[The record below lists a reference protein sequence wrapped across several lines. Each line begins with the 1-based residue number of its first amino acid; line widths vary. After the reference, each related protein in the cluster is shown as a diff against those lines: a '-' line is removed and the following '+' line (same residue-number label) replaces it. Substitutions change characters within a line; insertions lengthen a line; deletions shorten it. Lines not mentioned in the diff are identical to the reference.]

1 MNKIK
6 FFDTTLR
13 DGEQAPGCSMN
24 INEKIEIAKQLEM
37 LGIDIIEAGFAV
49 VSPDD
54 FRAVKEISETVKSA
68 SVASLARA
76 IRSDIDEAYKAVKNA
91 VSPRIHVFLATS
103 PIHMERKLKMTP
115 SDVLENIRDSV
126 SYAASLCGD
135 VEFSAEDATRSN
147 PDFLA
152 KAVETAVNAGAKTIN
167 LPDTVGYA
175 APSDM
180 ISMIN
185 NIKSSV
191 DLKDAIISVHC
202 HNDLGLAA
210 ANSLAAIDAGAV
222 QIEGTINGIGERAG
236 NAALEEII
244 MALKT
249 RKNIFN
255 AEMNIDTR
263 QIHRTSKLVYH
274 VIGSVPPAN
283 KAIVGTNAFAH
294 EAGIHQHGVMEDK
307 KTYEIMNP
315 EDIGLRTNKMVLG
328 KHSGKHAFSEKLKET
343 GYSFDEA
350 ELESAFSEFKKL
362 CDRKKNIIDA
372 DIEAIMNKRVK
383 INVTYVLDGFDVH
396 TGSTGSTAC
405 VVRLKKG
412 EKIIEDVSLGNGPV
426 EAAINVINKIAGL
439 KGYLLD
445 DYNIHSISEGRDAL
459 GEVIVK
465 IKKPDGKRITGRG
478 LSTNIIES
486 SILAYVDGI
495 NKILDA

>member
-1 MNKIK
+1 MRKIK

-24 INEKIEIAKQLEM
+24 INEKIEIAKQLEL

-49 VSPDD
+49 SSPDD
-54 FRAVKEISETVKSA
+54 FRAVKEIAETVKNA

-76 IRSDIDEAYKAVKNA
+76 IKGDIDEAYEAVKNA

-103 PIHMERKLKMTP
+103 SIHMEHKLKMSP
-115 SDVLENIRDSV
+115 SEVLENIGGSV
-126 SYAASLCGD
+126 RYAVSLCPD
-135 VEFSAEDATRSN
+135 VEFSAEDATRSD

-152 KAVETAVNAGAKTIN
+152 KAVDAAVKAGAKTIN

-175 APSDM
+175 MPSDI
-180 ISMIN
+180 ISMID
-185 NIKSSV
+185 NIKNNV
-191 DLKDAIISVHC
+191 DLKDAVLSVHC
-202 HNDLGLAA
+202 HNDLGLAV
-210 ANSLAAIDAGAV
+210 ANSLAAVNAGAG

-244 MALKT
+244 MAIKT
-249 RKNIFN
+249 RQSAYN
-255 AEMNIDTR
+255 ADMNINTR

-283 KAIVGTNAFAH
+283 KAVVGANAFAH

-328 KHSGKHAFSEKLKET
+328 KHSGKHAFSERLKEM
-343 GYSFDEA
+343 GYTFDES

-362 CDRKKNIIDA
+362 CDRKKHITDA
-372 DIEAIMNKRVK
+372 DIEAIMHKRVK
-383 INVTYVLDGFDVH
+383 LNVTYLLDGFDVH

-405 VVRLKKG
+405 VIRLKKG
-412 EKIIEDVSLGNGPV
+412 EKTIEDVSLGNGPV

-439 KGYLLD
+439 KGYVLD

-465 IKKPDGKRITGRG
+465 IKKPDGKKVTGRG
-478 LSTNIIES
+478 LSTNVIES
-486 SILAYVDGI
+486 SILAYVDGV

>member
-1 MNKIK
+1 MRKIK
-6 FFDTTLR
+6 IFDTTLR

-24 INEKIEIAKQLEM
+24 INEKIEIAKQLEL
-37 LGIDIIEAGFAV
+37 LGVDIIEAGFAV

-54 FRAVKEISETVKSA
+54 FRSVKEIAATIKNA

-76 IRSDIDEAYKAVKNA
+76 THGDIDEAYNAVKCA

-103 PIHMERKLKMTP
+103 PIHMERKLKLTP
-115 SDVLENIRDSV
+115 DEVLEGICDSV
-126 SYAASLCGD
+126 SYASKLCSD
-135 VEFSAEDATRSN
+135 VEFSAEDATRS
-147 PDFLA
+147 DLGFLSR
-152 KAVETAVNAGAKTIN
+152 AVQCAVNAGAKTIN

-175 APSDM
+175 APSD
-180 ISMIN
+180 IAAMIN
-185 NIKSSV
+185 HVKSTV
-191 DLKDAIISVHC
+191 DMKDAVISVHC
-202 HNDLGLAA
+202 HNDLGLAV
-210 ANSLAAIDAGAV
+210 ANSLAAVSAGAV
-222 QIEGTINGIGERAG
+222 QIEGTVNGIGERAG

-244 MALKT
+244 MAIKT
-249 RKNIFN
+249 RSKLFGV
-255 AEMNIDTR
+255 ETRVDTR

-283 KAIVGTNAFAH
+283 KAVVGANAFAH

-307 KTYEIMNP
+307 NTYEIMNP

-328 KHSGKHAFSEKLKET
+328 KHSGKHAFSERLKEF
-343 GYSFDEA
+343 GYSFDDA
-350 ELESAFSEFKKL
+350 ELEAAFAEFKKL
-362 CDRKKNIIDA
+362 CDRKKHISDA
-372 DIEAIMNKRVK
+372 DIEAIMHKRVK
-383 INVTYVLDGFDVH
+383 INVTYMLDGFDVH

-412 EKIIEDVSLGNGPV
+412 EKLIEDVSLGNGPV

-439 KGYLLD
+439 KGYMLD

-486 SILAYVDGI
+486 SILAYVDGV
-495 NKILDA
+495 NKILDD